1 MKYTILIEKRARKFI
16 ERQSKPDIERILKMG
31 E

>member
-16 ERQSKPDIERILKMG
+16 ERRSKPDIERILKMG